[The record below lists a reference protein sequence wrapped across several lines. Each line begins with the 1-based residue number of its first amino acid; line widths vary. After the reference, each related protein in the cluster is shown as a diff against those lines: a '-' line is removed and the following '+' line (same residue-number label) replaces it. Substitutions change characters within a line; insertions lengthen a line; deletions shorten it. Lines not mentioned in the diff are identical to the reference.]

1 MSNVLL
7 VSGGLDSLLCAKE
20 YPSAK
25 KLFINYG
32 QPYAKQ
38 EKKACDALFGKDYE
52 VIELKGIKY
61 KSTDGVFIPARNLML
76 ASIAV
81 RYGTTIIM
89 GGMKDDNVEDKNFD
103 AFRRMSEILTSQSRN
118 RIEVISPFW
127 NTTKAEAINRY
138 LCKGNDP
145 ALLLKTF
152 SCYEPVGNKACF
164 NCPACFRW
172 SIALNA
178 NEVKVPLPSDK
189 MINLYL
195 KKLHTYDKNR
205 ISNLLRILIQTK
217 YVYEVDID
225 GVLTN
230 ETQGWDFKSRTP
242 FVHNIKRL
250 KQLFRHGIIILNTA
264 RLEIDREVTVEWL
277 KTHKIPYHSLL
288 MEKTPASVRIDDI
301 SIPSF

>member
-1 MSNVLL
+1 MRDVIL
-7 VSGGLDSLLCAKE
+7 VSGGLDSLLCSKE

-38 EKKACDALFGKDYE
+38 EKKACDALFGKNYE
-52 VIELKGIKY
+52 VIELKGIQY

-89 GGMKDDNVEDKNFD
+89 GGMKDDKVEDKNLD
-103 AFRRMSEILTSQSRN
+103 AFARMSEILTSQSRN
-118 RIEVISPFW
+118 RIDVISPFW
-127 NTTKAEAINRY
+127 NTTKAEAIDRY
-138 LCKGNDP
+138 LKKGNDP
-145 ALLLKTF
+145 ELLLKTF
-152 SCYEPVGNKACF
+152 SCYAPIKNKACF

-178 NEVKVPLPSDK
+178 NQIKVPLPSER
-189 MINLYL
+189 MIKIYL

-205 ISNLLRILIQTK
+205 ISNFLRILMETK
-217 YVYEVDID
+217 FVYEVDID

-230 ETQGWDFKSRTP
+230 ETQGWDFESRTP

-264 RLEIDREVTVEWL
+264 RLEIDRQVTVEWL